1 MTTLAITASM
11 HILNACDGVYRR
23 RRIAETRRAVR
34 ELTMN
39 QTTTAPRGVIEM
51 DFAPGNLGNKML
63 QYLAA
68 LSLRERLPGF
78 ELSNVRIGEWQI
90 DLPPIPQ
97 QTWHHRLRYTSNR
110 SAVLDVDAVAAH
122 VARRGTDRVEL
133 NFYSSQVGNLPPV
146 EAARAHFPLLT
157 QAEGYGADVLLINVR
172 AGEILQAVHP
182 EYTVLPVSFYRQL
195 VAESGLR
202 PVFLGQLDDSRY
214 VRSLREAFPG
224 AEFVASRGAVHDFSV
239 IAKSRHIVMAVST
252 FSWLAGWLSRA
263 ERVVMPLSGFMNP
276 LQYANVDLM
285 PAGDPRFTY
294 YLFPENRAV
303 VDADIE
309 IAHRALEG
317 RWRQVGHAEVHAN
330 RPRPAPIQ
338 PQTFADKL
346 RWRVRDALRRVR

>member
-1 MTTLAITASM
+1 MLTLPA
-11 HILNACDGVYRR
+11 
-23 RRIAETRRAVR
+23 
-34 ELTMN
+34 
-39 QTTTAPRGVIEM
+39 
-51 DFAPGNLGNKML
+51 
-63 QYLAA
+63 
-68 LSLRERLPGF
+68 
-78 ELSNVRIGEWQI
+78 
-90 DLPPIPQ
+90 IPQ
-97 QTWHHRLRYTSNR
+97 QTGHHRLRYTSNR
-110 SAVLDVDAVAAH
+110 AAILDFDAIAAD
-122 VARRGTDRVEL
+122 VVRRGTDRVEL
-133 NFYSSQVGNLPPV
+133 NLYSSQVGNLPPV

-182 EYTVLPVSFYRQL
+182 EYTVLPVSFYREL

-214 VRSLREAFPG
+214 VRSLREAFAG

-263 ERVVMPLSGFMNP
+263 DRVVMPLSGFMNP
-276 LQYANVDLM
+276 FQYANVDLM

-309 IAHRALEG
+309 TAHRALEG
-317 RWRQVGHAEVHAN
+317 RWRQIGHAEVHAH
-330 RPRPAPIQ
+330 RSRPAPIQ
-338 PQTFADKL
+338 AQTFADKL
-346 RWRVRDALRRVR
+346 RWRVRDALRRVQ